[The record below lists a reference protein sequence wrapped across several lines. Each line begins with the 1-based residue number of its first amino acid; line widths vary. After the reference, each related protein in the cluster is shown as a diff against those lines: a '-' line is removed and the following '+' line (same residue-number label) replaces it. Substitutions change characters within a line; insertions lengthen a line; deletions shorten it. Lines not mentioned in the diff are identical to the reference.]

1 MFSASWLQS
10 SSSSDHLLRAP
21 LDSSHKIP
29 EGTAWKKPLDF
40 IRDETRLTLWP
51 VDPYRIFA
59 SVRIANSDQRINSRI
74 LTSLT
79 IRVLDITHSPYAS
92 GDEFEDQ
99 TNQHHWESLFG
110 TASYTFDIALA
121 GASSWYIP
129 LWDSERIFTAFLG
142 GFPAE
147 TPEVFRPVLK
157 SNVIRTPSGKIHPG
171 PGALHHHVG
180 RERKEI
186 VPISPSNFFLK
197 GLSGTDTFHRF
208 PGSSESPISSSGQK
222 KSPANSSEYRSRT

>member
-1 MFSASWLQS
+1 MFSANWLKS

-29 EGTAWKKPLDF
+29 EGTAWKKPLGF

-59 SVRIANSDQRINSRI
+59 SVRIANSDQRINQQI
-74 LTSLT
+74 LMSLT
-79 IRVLDITHSPYAS
+79 IRVLDITHSPHAS

-99 TNQHHWESLFG
+99 TNQHHWENLCN
-110 TASYTFDIALA
+110 TASYTFDIRLA

-142 GFPAE
+142 GFPMDNSGA
-147 TPEVFRPVLK
+147 FRPILK
-157 SNVIRTPSGKIHPG
+157 SNVIRTPSGRVHPG
-171 PGALHHHVG
+171 TGVLHHHYG
-180 RERKEI
+180 PERKEA
-186 VPISPSNFFLK
+186 VSVRPSNFFLK
-197 GLSGTDTFHRF
+197 EGAERDTFHHF
-208 PGSSESPISSSGQK
+208 PGSSERHIVSGQNNIL
-222 KSPANSSEYRSRT
+222 PTSSEYRSHS